1 VVVGGWYTIGLAA
14 GLGAALG
21 VLAVA
26 LLAGTR
32 AGLPGAALLAAA
44 AGAAVALVFGD
55 WPEAVAGGLAGV
67 LAAAGAAPIARGAL
81 ARGGTRAGTALFV
94 GAGAVV
100 LAALAFVPI
109 VGYVEPLAVAGL
121 GARLRRRAGQT
132 YAGLRILAKD

>member
-1 VVVGGWYTIGLAA
+1 VGGWYTIGLAA

-21 VLAVA
+21 VLAAV

-44 AGAAVALVFGD
+44 AGAAVALAFGD
-55 WPEAVAGGLAGV
+55 WPETLAGGLGG
-67 LAAAGAAPIARGAL
+67 LLGAAGAVPIARGAL

-109 VGYVEPLAVAGL
+109 LGYVEPLAVAGL
-121 GARLRRRAGQT
+121 GVRLRRRAGQT